1 MIIYDGDLLCVQLV
15 RNKNWKQ
22 VLELA
27 KNSSRFDY
35 LKNDNIICIP
45 PSKRN
50 VSKLVELGYAF
61 DKSAIKFVE
70 RLKNEPVENKS
81 VELESKHIE
90 EINFK
95 SIDNELELYPFQKE
109 GVERMLK
116 MNSNILLADE
126 MGLGKTPQASKYLN
140 LKKDSL
146 PALIVC
152 PASLKLNWQK
162 EIEKWTGVKSYIIEG
177 KEPKYFS
184 KDFLEKYPIWIINYD
199 ILGYENSDERK
210 EEELRKKKIKSQG
223 GYYKKK
229 ILKVYGWCDEIV
241 KHNFNTIV
249 CDEAHYLGEDSTIR
263 TRAMFQIC
271 ESLPESKKIMISG
284 TPYETRTSQFYPIL
298 KIIDEK
304 QFGNKYRFLMRYC
317 NPVKTFFGWKYDGLS
332 NAEELNE
339 KINRFM
345 IRRLK
350 KDVLKDLPPKIRS
363 VIPLRVTE
371 KERQIYIQK
380 EMELDEAIKN
390 KEKIALTKL
399 AELKQVA
406 FEVKKNSAV
415 QFIKEYISD
424 GKKLVVFIWHR
435 SSYDFLMKEFGKIA
449 VGIVGGDSI
458 ENRNEAVEKFQKD
471 SKIKLFIGNI
481 KSAGVGLTLTESA
494 STVFL
499 EFGNTAPGMIQA
511 EDRVHRIGQRADC
524 VMAQYLLLEDSVE
537 EDAMATLN
545 RRAKNLSKVMDGVD
559 DVEMFVKDDMN
570 EDILKTYRSRKNI

>member
-1 MIIYDGDLLCVQLV
+1 MIIYDSDLLCVQLS

-35 LKNDNIICIP
+35 LKNECIVCIP
-45 PSKRN
+45 PSRKN
-50 VSKLVELGYAF
+50 VSKLVELGFPF
-61 DKSAIKFVE
+61 DESARKFID
-70 RLKNEPVENKS
+70 RLNDEKINFVENKC
-81 VELESKHIE
+81 ENKQPEK
-90 EINFK
+90 INFK
-95 SIDNELELYPFQKE
+95 SVDNELELFPFQKE

-116 MNSNILLADE
+116 MNSNVLLADE
-126 MGLGKTPQASKYLN
+126 MGLGKTPQASKYLA

-162 EIEKWTGVKSYIIEG
+162 EIKRWAGFESYIIEG
-177 KEPKYFS
+177 KESKHFS
-184 KDFLEKYPIWIINYD
+184 KEFVEKYPVWIVNYD
-199 ILGYENSDERK
+199 ILGSENPEEK
-210 EEELRKKKIKSQG
+210 KQEELRKKKIKEEG

-241 KHNFNTIV
+241 KHNFNTII
-249 CDEAHYLGEDSTIR
+249 CDEAHYLGEDSTLR

-271 ESLPESKKIMISG
+271 SSLFNAKKIMISG

-304 QFGNKYRFLMRYC
+304 HFGNKYRFLMRYC
-317 NPVKTFFGWKYDGLS
+317 DPVKTFFGWKYDGLS

-339 KINRFM
+339 KINKFM